1 MSHNH
6 ENAHP
11 HGHNDL
17 THRDWLLFSTKALLL
32 RADEYISVSIIDTP
46 DGGKRL
52 IASGIDSSTIEKL
65 PFLVNTDKNN
75 NYLYL
80 EDFEVYT
87 AGYFS
92 PVNIPGLVELIKHSF
107 RMSDIT
113 AFTTSNCKVHYPFA
127 VSNYNSTSNSSFDGE
142 TFSEFV
148 STFAN
153 LMPFTPKIDSN
164 VTYSITLNPDKPS
177 AFRDKYD
184 RTH

>member
-1 MSHNH
+1 MTSNIK
-6 ENAHP
+6 N
-11 HGHNDL
+11 
-17 THRDWLLFSTKALLL
+17 DWLLISTAAHLL
-32 RADEYISVSIIDTP
+32 RTDNYISLNIVDTP

-52 IASGIDSSTIEKL
+52 IASGIDPSTIEKL
-65 PFLVNTDKNN
+65 SFLVNTDTNN

-80 EDFEVYT
+80 EDFKVYT

-92 PVNIPGLVELIKHSF
+92 PVNIPGFLEIIQHSF

-113 AFTTSNCKVHYPFA
+113 AFTTSDSKVHYPFA
-127 VSNYNSTSNSSFDGE
+127 VSNYNSTSNSGFGGA

-164 VTYSITLNPDKPS
+164 VTYSITLSHNK
-177 AFRDKYD
+177 
-184 RTH
+184 